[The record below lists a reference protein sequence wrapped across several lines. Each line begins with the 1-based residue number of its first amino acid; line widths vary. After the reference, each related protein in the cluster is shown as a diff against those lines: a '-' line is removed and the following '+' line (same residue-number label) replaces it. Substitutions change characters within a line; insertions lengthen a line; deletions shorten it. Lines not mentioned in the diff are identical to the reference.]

1 MAPAAESFAAVGE
14 EWFLPG
20 PPALFE
26 AAGFGLEVTLPG
38 QAPTTKTHWCRSFKL
53 KVRQGGAETVK
64 AFPLP
69 VVCSLW
75 TSDAK
80 PDFGVVVCYASYY
93 EGGRKNQFK

>member
-1 MAPAAESFAAVGE
+1 MWRLLLRPLLGE

-26 AAGFGLEVTLPG
+26 AAGFGNEVTLPG
-38 QAPTTKTHWCRSFKL
+38 QAPTTKTHWLRSFKL
-53 KVRQGGAETVK
+53 KVRPGRAETVK
-64 AFPLP
+64 AFTLP

-80 PDFGVVVCYASYY
+80 TNFGVAVLCYASYY
-93 EGGRKNQFK
+93 EGGRKN